1 MSERIKIG
9 IEKAKK
15 DWKTRGYRG
24 GKMAVEIYKNR
35 NNIIEFI
42 TKSNEISTITIYNVE
57 KRHKLK
63 NKSNLYTINCCL
75 IKRIH
80 I

>member
-15 DWKTRGYRG
+15 DWKTRGCRG

-42 TKSNEISTITIYNVE
+42 TKSNEISTRTVYNVE
-57 KRHKLK
+57 KRYKLK
-63 NKSNLYTINCCL
+63 
-75 IKRIH
+75 IKVI
-80 I
+80 